1 MNSSATQPAA
11 TEARPQMTVTARFF
25 ALYREAA
32 GQDHLAVTVPVGTT
46 VGGLWQYLLDAA
58 PGLAA
63 AGAATSYTAYAV
75 NGAWAK
81 SGRVLAG
88 GDEVAFLPPVSGG

>member
-1 MNSSATQPAA
+1 MHSSATQPAA
-11 TEARPQMTVTARFF
+11 PETRPQITVTARFF

-32 GQDHLAVTVPVGTT
+32 GQDHLAVTVPEGTT
-46 VGGLWQYLLDAA
+46 VGGLWQYLLEAA

-63 AGAATSYTAYAV
+63 AGAATAYTAYAV
-75 NGAWAK
+75 NGGWAK
-81 SGRVLAG
+81 SSRALAG

>member
-1 MNSSATQPAA
+1 MSSSATGPAA
-11 TEARPQMTVTARFF
+11 TDTRPQMTVTARFF

-32 GQDHLAVTVPVGTT
+32 GHDHLAVPVPAGTP

-58 PGLAA
+58 PGLAQ
-63 AGAATSYTAYAV
+63 AGAATTYPAYAV
-75 NGAWAK
+75 NGDWAK
-81 SGRVLAG
+81 SSRVLTG

>member
-1 MNSSATQPAA
+1 MQTSTAGPIAA
-11 TEARPQMTVTARFF
+11 NTDQQITVTARFF

-46 VGGLWQYLLDAA
+46 VGSLWQYLLDAA
-58 PGLAA
+58 PGLAP

-81 SGRVLAG
+81 RSRVLAG